1 MDTETYNKPY
11 VVILKEGKNYLPAED
26 LRWHIE
32 GGNP

>member
-11 VVILKEGKNYLPAED
+11 DVILEEEENYFLAGD